1 MHKENRCE
9 LRVTGYAPSRGKFEF
24 TKRNSQPATH
34 INCTIERTQLRHR
47 NDP

>member
-9 LRVTGYAPSRGKFEF
+9 LRVASCAPSRGKFEF

-34 INCTIERTQLRHR
+34 IEIRFDKLGILFA
-47 NDP
+47 